1 MREFLFDFI
10 EHNGPVIL
18 LMAIFFTGFI
28 AKIILYYLY
37 DFEIE
42 NVYYMH
48 NARKGIVSH
57 VLLGYRE
64 RCEFGDEIKNTRIF
78 VDNMINSWKIFGIS
92 AGRMENIAEL
102 CAYICIVIGA
112 FFDMVLLTQKET
124 ILQNR
129 ASIDVMTCVY
139 VYTAMGIICYAVLKA
154 WESIIN
160 SSYKRNYLSV
170 ALTDCIDNQM
180 GMIDLIEDEAENSD
194 NETSQRVKENNKQQ
208 TELDRKEL
216 IKESK
221 GKQIHNKELSK
232 DEFNNK
238 EQEVNTKKSEAKMLK
253 TRLLNKVK
261 TEKNDGKNK
270 DEQKSKEDIKNKDE
284 QKSKEDIKNKDE
296 QKSKED
302 IKNKD
307 EQKSKEDIKNK
318 NEQKS
323 KKDIKNK
330 KGQKSENDKKEDI
343 GIIKPETIY
352 LENED
357 DKENSIRKDEI
368 ADEQKQTNKNK
379 DSIQNKKTANATL
392 NEKDTE
398 SIKSENKE
406 PKPEVRHKNILNEEM
421 QITKIDNINE
431 KRNSENQVI
440 VKKKMNSNNQQNEDT
455 NIHDNKMNHLT
466 MERESVIEQ
475 VLDEF
480 LA

>member
-57 VLLGYRE
+57 VLSGYRE

-270 DEQKSKEDIKNKDE
+270 DEQKSKEDIKNK
-284 QKSKEDIKNKDE
+284 
-296 QKSKED
+296 
-302 IKNKD
+302 
-307 EQKSKEDIKNK
+307 

>member
-57 VLLGYRE
+57 VLSGYRE

-284 QKSKEDIKNKDE
+284 QKSKEDIKNK
-296 QKSKED
+296 
-302 IKNKD
+302 
-307 EQKSKEDIKNK
+307 

-455 NIHDNKMNHLT
+455 NIHDNNMNHLT